1 MGRSGAGGGG
11 GGFSGGGFSGGSR
24 GSGGFSGG
32 GGSGRSGQGGFGGG
46 FGGPPPGPPSH
57 HGSSGFWEGMVI
69 GSLLNDR
76 RGGGGGGHR
85 PPSNNNQNN
94 NGCGIGCLIVIL
106 LVFALGIFSAA
117 LGGSSD
123 SVTKSTV
130 QREALPASAV
140 TETAYYTD
148 EAGWISNKN
157 ELTSGM
163 KDFYKRTGVQPYL
176 YILKDFNGSTTPSTT
191 ELQQFAEQEYDKLFT
206 DEGHFLLVFCDT
218 GSGSYNCGYAVGS
231 QAKTIMDSEAVSV
244 LADYLD
250 RYYSSNMEDEEFFST
265 AFQKTGERIMTVTKS
280 QTPTVIIV
288 FVIAAAVVKRR
299 ARKSAA
305 AIKRWKIFCKR
316 RWTNSAMRTKRKIL
330 RKNTRKRTKNN
341 FFERKRR
348 KLWVFFRDLETL
360 YRQMSMLCLTR
371 WKIRPR

>member
-1 MGRSGAGGGG
+1 MQEAAEAASAAVALVAAAEERRFQRRRRQRTQRTRLDLAVDS
-11 GGFSGGGFSGGSR
+11 
-24 GSGGFSGG
+24 
-32 GGSGRSGQGGFGGG
+32 
-46 FGGPPPGPPSH
+46 
-57 HGSSGFWEGMVI
+57 E
-69 GSLLNDR
+69 DR
-76 RGGGGGGHR
+76 RAITEAVADSGKAWLSAACSTTAEAAGEADID

-157 ELTSGM
+157 ELTGGM

-250 RYYSSNMEDEEFFST
+250 RYYSSDMEDEQFFST

-288 FVIAAAVVKRR
+288 FVIAAAVVVV
-299 ARKSAA
+299 
-305 AIKRWKIFCKR
+305 
-316 RWTNSAMRTKRKIL
+316 
-330 RKNTRKRTKNN
+330 
-341 FFERKRR
+341 
-348 KLWVFFRDLETL
+348 VFLL
-360 YRQMSMLCLTR
+360 YRWR
-371 WKIRPR
+371 EKARAGKAPPR

>member
-11 GGFSGGGFSGGSR
+11 GFG

-32 GGSGRSGQGGFGGG
+32 GRDSGGFSGGGFGSGRSGQGGFGGG
-46 FGGPPPGPPSH
+46 FGGPPPGGFGGPPPRPPRY
-57 HGSSGFWEGMVI
+57 HGHSSGFWEGMI
-69 GSLLNDR
+69 LGSLLNDR
-76 RGGGGGGHR
+76 RGGGGNR
-85 PPSNNNQNN
+85 PSNNRNNQNN
-94 NGCGIGCLIVIL
+94 SGCGIGCLIVIL
-106 LVFALGIFSAA
+106 LVLALGIVAVA

-130 QREALPASAV
+130 QRETLPASAV
-140 TETAYYTD
+140 NETDYYTD

-163 KDFYKRTGVQPYL
+163 KDFYQRTGVQPYL
-176 YILKDFNGSTTPSTT
+176 YILRDYNGSTTPSTT
-191 ELQQFAEQEYDKLFT
+191 QLQQFAEQEYDTLFT

-265 AFQKTGERIMTVTKS
+265 VFQKTGERIMTVTKS
-280 QTPTVIIV
+280 QAPMVIIV
-288 FVIAAAVVKRR
+288 IVIAGAVVAVVFLLYRWREKARREKRR
-299 ARKSAA
+299 RDKE
-305 AIKRWKIFCKR
+305 
-316 RWTNSAMRTKRKIL
+316 MEDIL
-330 RKNTRKRTKNN
+330 QTPLEQFGDEDEAENLAKKYEKKNKK
-341 FFERKRR
+341 
-348 KLWVFFRDLETL
+348 
-360 YRQMSMLCLTR
+360 
-371 WKIRPR
+371 

>member
-46 FGGPPPGPPSH
+46 FGGPPSH
-57 HGSSGFWEGMVI
+57 HGSSSGFWEGMVI

-157 ELTSGM
+157 ELTGGM

-250 RYYSSNMEDEEFFST
+250 RYYSSDMEDEQFFST

-288 FVIAAAVVKRR
+288 FVIAAAVVVVVFLLYRWREKARAEKRR
-299 ARKSAA
+299 RDKE
-305 AIKRWKIFCKR
+305 
-316 RWTNSAMRTKRKIL
+316 MEDIL
-330 RKNTRKRTKNN
+330 QTPLDKFSDEDEAENLAKKY
-341 FFERKRR
+341 EK
-348 KLWVFFRDLETL
+348 KDE
-360 YRQMSMLCLTR
+360 
-371 WKIRPR
+371 K

>member
-76 RGGGGGGHR
+76 RGGGGGGGGGHR

-176 YILKDFNGSTTPSTT
+176 YILNDLNGSTTPSTT

-250 RYYSSNMEDEEFFST
+250 RYYSSDMEDEEFFST

-288 FVIAAAVVKRR
+288 FVIAAAVVVVVFLLYRWREKARAEKRR
-299 ARKSAA
+299 RDKE
-305 AIKRWKIFCKR
+305 
-316 RWTNSAMRTKRKIL
+316 MEDIL
-330 RKNTRKRTKNN
+330 QTPLDKFSDEDEAENLAKKYEKKNEK
-341 FFERKRR
+341 
-348 KLWVFFRDLETL
+348 
-360 YRQMSMLCLTR
+360 
-371 WKIRPR
+371 

>member
-57 HGSSGFWEGMVI
+57 HGSSGFWV

-76 RGGGGGGHR
+76 RGGGGGGNR
-85 PPSNNNQNN
+85 PPSNNHQNN

-176 YILKDFNGSTTPSTT
+176 YILNDLNGSTTPSTT

-250 RYYSSNMEDEEFFST
+250 RYYSSDMEDEEFFST

-288 FVIAAAVVKRR
+288 FVIAAAVVVVVFLLYRWREKARAEKRR
-299 ARKSAA
+299 RDKE
-305 AIKRWKIFCKR
+305 
-316 RWTNSAMRTKRKIL
+316 MEDIL
-330 RKNTRKRTKNN
+330 QTPLDKFSDEDEAENLAKKY
-341 FFERKRR
+341 EK
-348 KLWVFFRDLETL
+348 KDE
-360 YRQMSMLCLTR
+360 
-371 WKIRPR
+371 K

>member
-76 RGGGGGGHR
+76 RGGGGGGNR

-106 LVFALGIFSAA
+106 LVFALGIFFAA

-250 RYYSSNMEDEEFFST
+250 RYYSSDMEDEEFFST

-288 FVIAAAVVKRR
+288 FVIAAAVVVVVFLLYRWREKARAEKRR
-299 ARKSAA
+299 RDKE
-305 AIKRWKIFCKR
+305 
-316 RWTNSAMRTKRKIL
+316 MEDIL
-330 RKNTRKRTKNN
+330 QTPLDKFSDEDEAENLAKKY
-341 FFERKRR
+341 EK
-348 KLWVFFRDLETL
+348 KDE
-360 YRQMSMLCLTR
+360 
-371 WKIRPR
+371 K